1 MSTSHTQRRDYLKG
15 VCLVLA
21 ATVLFS
27 LSGIFVR
34 LLTNADPW
42 RISLY
47 RASTMSLTVLVFL
60 TMRYGRQTWRHFAA
74 LDRRAL
80 LAVSL
85 FFGVGSTLYILAVS
99 RTSVANV
106 SCLAAT
112 APVFAAVLARLVL
125 GERSGAAAW
134 LATGLALF
142 GIYVIFRDQIGA
154 GDQFGNIV
162 ALFVAFTFAG
172 QTVSLRKFRSAELMP
187 AICIGGLMVCA
198 AMPLFGNNFAI
209 DLHDLVLVLAM
220 GIVQLA
226 LPIILYVRAARYVTA
241 MTMTLISLLDVVFN
255 PLWAWLGVGELP
267 SPSTFIGGSIIVAAV
282 LLVIAQ
288 RRQNFPVVRVAD
300 S

>member
-1 MSTSHTQRRDYLKG
+1 MSPYPTHRRDFLKG

-34 LLTNADPW
+34 SLTDADPW

-47 RASTMSLTVLVFL
+47 RASTMSLVVLVFL
-60 TMRYGRQTWRHFAA
+60 VIRYGSQTWRHFAA

-112 APVFAAVLARLVL
+112 APVFAAVLARLML
-125 GERSGAAAW
+125 GARSGGAAW

-142 GIYVIFRDQIGA
+142 GIYVIFGDQIGA

-172 QTVSLRKFRSAELMP
+172 QTVSLRKFRSLEVLP
-187 AICIGGLMVCA
+187 AVCLGGLMVCA
-198 AMPLFGNNFAI
+198 AMPLFGSHFAI
-209 DLHDLVLVLAM
+209 NLHDLSLVLV
-220 GIVQLA
+220 
-226 LPIILYVRAARYVTA
+226 
-241 MTMTLISLLDVVFN
+241 
-255 PLWAWLGVGELP
+255 
-267 SPSTFIGGSIIVAAV
+267 
-282 LLVIAQ
+282 
-288 RRQNFPVVRVAD
+288 
-300 S
+300 